1 MKKRIIGLGALVFS
15 LMWGMLPVYATDIAV
30 SDATTGT
37 TPTSF
42 VATNDMLQNNVVVS
56 IPAEMVLTY
65 NATTKK
71 LTDTES
77 VSVRGDIKSGKHLEV
92 SVPNNVAYQSSGNYV
107 NGVLTFGTSSGGRGV
122 ETWTPTQASSSSNS
136 RQITST
142 VNAADLD
149 YAGTYTTTITFSIS
163 IVND

>member
-1 MKKRIIGLGALVFS
+1 MMKRIIGISVLIFS
-15 LMWGMLPVYATDIAV
+15 LLWGTIPAHATEIAV
-30 SDATTGT
+30 SDTTTGT

-92 SVPNNVAYQSSGNYV
+92 SVPTNVAYQSSGNYV
-107 NGVLTFGTSSGGRGV
+107 NGVLTFGTTSGGRGT

-142 VNAADLD
+142 VNASDLD
-149 YAGTYTTTITFSIS
+149 YAGTYSTTITFSIS

>member
-1 MKKRIIGLGALVFS
+1 MKKKIIGFGIMISILL
-15 LMWGMLPVYATDIAV
+15 WGRLPVLASDIPVTD
-30 SDATTGT
+30 STTGY

-56 IPAEMVLTY
+56 IPAEMILTY
-65 NATTKK
+65 NASTKK
-71 LTDTES
+71 LTDTDS

-92 SVPNNVAYQSSGNYV
+92 SVPANVSYYSSKANV
-107 NGVLTFGTSSGGRGV
+107 NGTLTFGSGGT
-122 ETWTPTQASSSSNS
+122 EKWTPSQVSSSNNS

-142 VNAADLD
+142 VNASDLD
-149 YAGTYTTTITFSIS
+149 YAGTYSTTITFNIS